1 MKRFIIAAAFSL
13 TVAADALACAF
24 EGPTHN
30 AYVFSVFRRE
40 RMQSPFREDMND
52 WWKRYGGEPASRD
65 YSYYEWNHDRLAD
78 IARRKG
84 DEAML
89 TYMRLLDAYLEVSR
103 NVSMDSWD
111 YPTKQELASR
121 DSTLRAILAEAQ
133 AYKGRSLRGQFA
145 LMTMRANMMLGRD
158 KANMLYWTA
167 TAAKLPGGVWRD
179 VCRNIYARALLN
191 SGLRREACEIYAEQ
205 GDMQSISYCM
215 RGYRNMAGIRK
226 VQAEDPSSHTLL
238 YLVQDLVNNY
248 QETLDGDFP
257 IGSNNVRNVTRAEA
271 AEFTAFADSVARSG
285 QTPWP
290 CLWESAA
297 AMIAYLA
304 GDAEAAL
311 SLADRAVE
319 MKGTERMKDNARCI
333 RLLVKAS
340 TMPLGDKR
348 TSEWLTDEMRWL
360 DGKINDERGNSADY
374 NNHYTDVK
382 ERIVYNVLAKRYD
395 AAGKNHMTTALYGM
409 MEENGTDFDSRLAG
423 RDAHIRQNGDA
434 AWNFT
439 YSFYNDYFDAMTSM
453 PADSLA
459 AYYAWLTSAKTDV
472 FEHYVAEQVYGDK
485 DYYNDLIGTRYLAEG
500 RFAEALKWLER
511 VPLGFLAT
519 QNISWYMAYRDFT
532 VPRWFARQ
540 RMDVPDADGANRATP
555 AKNLKVEYCK
565 DLLRLEAEYNIAAE
579 GTHRD
584 SLGYALAVRCYQA
597 SPYGDCWFLTHY
609 GHSSSDSARSGE
621 LDFAAEAVKYL
632 DGCAQSTDMTLR
644 YHALYAKASMTF
656 DPWYSV
662 TFDANYDFV
671 NVLRP
676 QSFQYKALAALADF
690 ASEHPQAID
699 SYTTRC
705 DVLRRFMASK

>member
-226 VQAEDPSSHTLL
+226 IQAEDPSSHTLL

-271 AEFTAFADSVARSG
+271 AEFTSFADSVAHGG

-304 GDAEAAL
+304 GDTEAAL

-319 MKGTERMKDNARCI
+319 MIGTERMKDNARCI

-382 ERIVYNVLAKRYD
+382 ERIVYNVLAKRYG

-434 AWNFT
+434 DWNFT

-500 RFAEALKWLER
+500 RFADALKWLER

-565 DLLRLEAEYNIAAE
+565 DMLRLEAEYNIAAE